1 MSVCGGKGGGGG
13 IKQQISPVGE
23 QSIKNKEMVTPVS
36 QLCLPRKQ

>member
-1 MSVCGGKGGGGG
+1 MSVCGGKGGAG